1 MKLDKEFAKKFV
13 LENIAVHC
21 KTAQEAE
28 EFCTWMHEQGWEW
41 YMDGP
46 YIDDT
51 RWNMCGSQT
60 CYVQTVTGGRYANYK
75 YYLDHGYTII
85 PYEDFEPLDLKK
97 HIVIEIFSQ
106 DKWIEILNV
115 EMDYDDQFDEII
127 SHLNSG
133 KPTIING
140 QNIALVINNTS
151 DNMYKVCKN
160 EYQ

>member
-1 MKLDKEFAKKFV
+1 MY
-13 LENIAVHC
+13 C

-28 EFCTWMHEQGWEW
+28 DFCTWMHEQGWKW
-41 YMDGP
+41 YRNYSYLG
-46 YIDDT
+46 DT
-51 RWNMCGSQT
+51 RWNRCESQT
-60 CYVQTVTGGRYANYK
+60 CYIQTIDGGKYSGYK
-75 YYLDHGYTII
+75 YYSDRGYSII
-85 PYEDFEPLDLKK
+85 SYENFEPASPKK
-97 HIVIEIFSQ
+97 YIIVEIFSQ

-127 SHLNSG
+127 LQLNNG

>member
-1 MKLDKEFAKKFV
+1 MVVLISWILDSTLLKLSSLINAWSSFKV
-13 LENIAVHC
+13 LFFKPSLRRIIC
-21 KTAQEAE
+21 L
-28 EFCTWMHEQGWEW
+28 
-41 YMDGP
+41 
-46 YIDDT
+46 
-51 RWNMCGSQT
+51 
-60 CYVQTVTGGRYANYK
+60 VTGGRYANYK

-85 PYEDFEPLDLKK
+85 PYEDFELLDSKK

-115 EMDYDDQFDEII
+115 EMDFDDQFDEII